1 MNNALENY
9 HFYGPKFITNK
20 NAGNV
25 LGDVTCLVAS
35 LLVYAA
41 KGDGSISQPE
51 TDKMIETLCTRLG
64 LGNAEAMDH
73 LSTAVMHL
81 ADKGNFTLDLQQLTT
96 DLSQDE
102 RESMLSMIL
111 EIVMVDGELDPGEYQ
126 VVVHTG
132 QILRLSQDKVHS
144 ELRSIT
150 NVSQ

>member
-1 MNNALENY
+1 MDNSSENDQ
-9 HFYGPKFITNK
+9 FDGSKFITNT
-20 NAGNV
+20 NSGNV
-25 LGDVTCLVAS
+25 SLDVTFLIAS

-64 LGNAEAMDH
+64 VGNAEAMDQ

-81 ADKGNFTLDLQQLTT
+81 ADEGNLTLKLQQLTT
-96 DLSQDE
+96 GLSQDE
-102 RESMLSMIL
+102 RESMLAMIL
-111 EIVMVDGELDPGEYQ
+111 EIVMVDGELDLGEYQ

-132 QILRLSQDKVHS
+132 QILGLSQDKVHS

-150 NVSQ
+150 NVPD